1 MLPYVNNF
9 GGGTHLISP
18 SVTWERERFQVS
30 SLEQGHLKGNL
41 NCSNRLNLQMLCR
54 ESTHVNAFHPLIK
67 GETYGPMSKVVLC
80 FKQLC
85 PSCQR

>member
-9 GGGTHLISP
+9 GGGTCLISP
-18 SVTWERERFQVS
+18 SVTWERERFLVS

-41 NCSNRLNLQMLCR
+41 NCLDCLNLQVLCR
-54 ESTHVNAFHPLIK
+54 ESTHVNAFRPLIK

-80 FKQLC
+80 FKRLC
-85 PSCQR
+85 PSCRK